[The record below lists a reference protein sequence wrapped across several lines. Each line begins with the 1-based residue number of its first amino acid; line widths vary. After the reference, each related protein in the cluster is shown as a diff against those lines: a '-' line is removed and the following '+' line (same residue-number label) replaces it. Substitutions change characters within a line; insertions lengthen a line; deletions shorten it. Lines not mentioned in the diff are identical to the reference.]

1 MSCSAKSLSLHLVR
15 KETRHRNH
23 SGPSCNILVRVHS
36 QQIANQPCVW
46 HVSWPH
52 EATNHCWGLRRETT
66 SHANNFLINDT
77 TDGET
82 IEHVTKVLPRFHVV
96 ATLARVGEPVDAGD
110 GRHSWF
116 PLKQEEVFRELDLV
130 ANKRMMV
137 SRLSTGSSSCSKRRR
152 KTWNWPWTPPQKPSW
167 HFSMTLW

>member
-96 ATLARVGEPVDAGD
+96 ATLALVWRVKATGGLQAAG
-110 GRHSWF
+110 
-116 PLKQEEVFRELDLV
+116 
-130 ANKRMMV
+130 V
-137 SRLSTGSSSCSKRRR
+137 SHDSPR
-152 KTWNWPWTPPQKPSW
+152 TPNVHISGPHPGLTRSGPKSVW
-167 HFSMTLW
+167 A